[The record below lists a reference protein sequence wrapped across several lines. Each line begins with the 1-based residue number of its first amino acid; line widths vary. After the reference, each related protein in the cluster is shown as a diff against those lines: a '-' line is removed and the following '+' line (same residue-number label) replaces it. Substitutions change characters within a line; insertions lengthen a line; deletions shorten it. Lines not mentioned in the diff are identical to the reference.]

1 MPALAAHG
9 VRFEQVCWD
18 GGLRCRAS
26 QNERGSGT
34 LDFGVIANHK
44 GATCVAVLS
53 FEDYLGHKIGL
64 LRVARPVCRTL
75 LPNPDPPRY
84 N

>member
-1 MPALAAHG
+1 MLASAVHG

-34 LDFGVIANHK
+34 LDFGSLGIIRGLHVWPFCPLRTIL
-44 GATCVAVLS
+44 GIRLDS
-53 FEDYLGHKIGL
+53 FG
-64 LRVARPVCRTL
+64 
-75 LPNPDPPRY
+75 
-84 N
+84 